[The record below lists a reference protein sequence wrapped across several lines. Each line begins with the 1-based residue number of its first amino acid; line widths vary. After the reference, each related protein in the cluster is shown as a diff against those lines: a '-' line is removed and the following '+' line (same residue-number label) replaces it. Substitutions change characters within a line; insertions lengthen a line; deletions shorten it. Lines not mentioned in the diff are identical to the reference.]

1 MNDLQPVPAAA
12 RPTRRTVLGFAAL
25 ATTAAFGVTSQQA
38 AQAAENRT
46 VIECLADLDAF

>member
-1 MNDLQPVPAAA
+1 MNDPQSIPTAN
-12 RPTRRTVLGFAAL
+12 RPTRRAVLGFAAV

-46 VIECLADLDAF
+46 VVECLADLDAF